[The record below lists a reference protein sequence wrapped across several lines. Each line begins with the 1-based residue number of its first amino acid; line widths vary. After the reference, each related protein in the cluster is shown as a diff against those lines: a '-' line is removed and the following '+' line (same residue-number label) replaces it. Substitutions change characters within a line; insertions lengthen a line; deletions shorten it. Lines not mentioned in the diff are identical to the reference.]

1 MDIEKS
7 IRVVNSPS
15 FKWMEG
21 MLAHIPDN
29 GNWHTIRLNPPVA
42 DTWNKNNVMDCLPD
56 IEDPATVGC
65 LLNLMGEHFDTDAIV
80 LRMEYP
86 QDGEEPEEDLIA

>member
-7 IRVVNSPS
+7 IRVVNSES
-15 FKWMEG
+15 FHWMEG

-29 GNWHTIRLNPPVA
+29 GNWHTIRLTPPVA
-42 DTWNKNNVMDCLPD
+42 DTWNKLSIKDCLPD
-56 IEDPATVGC
+56 IQDPATVGC
-65 LLNLMGEHFDTDAIV
+65 LLNLMGEQFDTDAIV

-86 QDGEEPEEDLIA
+86 QGPEENEVA